1 MTSISKTKILFL
13 DRDGVLVHE
22 PQDYQVDHIDKVT
35 FPDGLLTSLSK
46 IASLLNYKLVMIT
59 NQDGLGT
66 DSFPEKDFWPVQE
79 LILRTLASVAVNFDE
94 IHIDHSFAKDNS
106 PYRKPGTARL
116 KKYMN
121 GDYDLEN
128 SYVIGDRLS
137 DMQLAKN
144 LGCQGIRIHALEGKD
159 GEQYDTL
166 KDTISLDAKNW
177 KQVEDYLF
185 ALDRKSSATRNT
197 NETKI
202 TASMNIDGAGK
213 ANVNTGLPFF
223 DHMLDQIAKHSGM
236 DLEVICDGDL
246 EVDEHHT
253 IEDVAITIGSLIK
266 DVIGKKVGINRY
278 GFALPMDDCR
288 AQVLLDFGGRSWLEW
303 KAEFKR
309 EKVGDLPTEMF
320 FHFFKSLSE
329 HAAINLNIIAE
340 GDNEHHKI
348 ESIFKAFARA
358 LKIAMTQNKQD
369 FSIPTTKGML

>member
-1 MTSISKTKILFL
+1 MPIAKQKILFI

-46 IASLLNYKLVMIT
+46 IAGLLNYKLVMVT

-79 LILRTLASVAVNFDE
+79 LILRTLSSVDVNFSE

-121 GDYDLEN
+121 GEYDLEN
-128 SYVIGDRLS
+128 SFVIGDRLS

-144 LGCQGIRIHALEGKD
+144 LGCKGIRIHALDEKN
-159 GEQYDTL
+159 GETYDAL
-166 KDTISLDAKNW
+166 QSTIAIDAPSW
-177 KQVEDYLF
+177 KQVENYLF
-185 ALDRKSSATRNT
+185 DLDRQSRAIRNT

-202 TASMNIDGAGK
+202 SASMNLDGNGVAK
-213 ANVNTGLPFF
+213 VNTGLAFF

-236 DLEVICDGDL
+236 DLEVTVNGDL

-253 IEDVAITIGSLIK
+253 VEDTAIVLGSLIK
-266 DVIGKKVGINRY
+266 DTIGKKVGINRY

-303 KAEFKR
+303 NATFTR

-320 FHFFKSLSE
+320 YHFFKSLSE

-358 LKIAMTQNKQD
+358 LKMAMTQNKQD
-369 FSIPTTKGML
+369 LSIPTTKGML